1 MNLESAI
8 VQLNRFLT
16 KRIQDLSIS
25 ITSGGVDNM
34 ESYKYIIGQINALE
48 ATRQEL
54 SNLLD
59 NKEQKSEG
67 TVIDIKPKPK
77 EWPSKDWQK
86 FKPRTWPKQKSFVEQ
101 LGGSEKGKPHSTKE
115 GRIASGT
122 RRIKRLLS
130 ADKKAEGGRI
140 GFKKGTDKN
149 WIQKA
154 VNPKH
159 KGFCTPMT
167 KKTCTPR
174 RKALART
181 FKKMGRERKAKG

>member
-59 NKEQKSEG
+59 NKERKNEG
-67 TVIDIKPKPK
+67 TVIDIKPKP
-77 EWPSKDWQK
+77 
-86 FKPRTWPKQKSFVEQ
+86 PK
-101 LGGSEKGKPHSTKE
+101 
-115 GRIASGT
+115 A
-122 RRIKRLLS
+122 
-130 ADKKAEGGRI
+130 
-140 GFKKGTDKN
+140 
-149 WIQKA
+149 
-154 VNPKH
+154 
-159 KGFCTPMT
+159 
-167 KKTCTPR
+167 
-174 RKALART
+174 
-181 FKKMGRERKAKG
+181 